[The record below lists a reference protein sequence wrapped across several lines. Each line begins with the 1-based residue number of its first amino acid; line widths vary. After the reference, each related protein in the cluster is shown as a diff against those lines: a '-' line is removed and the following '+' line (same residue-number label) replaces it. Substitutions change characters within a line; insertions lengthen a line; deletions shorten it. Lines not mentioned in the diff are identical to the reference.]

1 MNTEISTQTISYDE
15 SGSGPAIVLLHAF
28 PLSRSMWA
36 SQMEALQ
43 GAYRVIAPDLRGFGG
58 SKGFDEPPSLDQVA
72 DDVAGLLDE
81 LKISERIVLGGL
93 SMGGYAA
100 LAFAR
105 RHAGRLRGLILAD
118 TKAEA
123 DDTEGKANRER
134 SIAFA
139 GQNTARA
146 VLDQMLPKLL
156 APETMAAHPEV
167 LDVLRHIATDQTPA
181 AIIGALRAMRD
192 RPDSGPSL
200 SAIAVPTLVIVGEKD
215 ALTPPALA
223 ETLAA
228 RIRGAKLMRIAGAGH
243 LSNLEKP
250 ELFNA
255 AVRSFLQELATGAA

>member
-1 MNTEISTQTISYDE
+1 MMNTEISSQTISYDE
-15 SGSGPAIVLLHAF
+15 SGKGPPVVLLHAF

-36 SQMEALQ
+36 PQREALQ
-43 GAYRVIAPDLRGFGG
+43 DAYHVIAADLRGFGG
-58 SKGFDEPPSLDQVA
+58 SKAFDDPPSLDQVA

-123 DDTEGKANRER
+123 DDAEGKANRER

-139 GQNTARA
+139 AQNTARA
-146 VLDQMLPKLL
+146 VLDQMMPKLL
-156 APETMAAHPEV
+156 APETMTAHPE
-167 LDVLRHIATDQTPA
+167 LIDLLRHIATDQTPA

-192 RPDSGPSL
+192 RPDSSPSL
-200 SAIAVPTLVIVGEKD
+200 SAITVPTLVVVGEKD
-215 ALTPPALA
+215 TLTPPALA
-223 ETLAA
+223 ESLAA
-228 RIRGAKLMRIAGAGH
+228 RIRGAKLVRIAGAGH
-243 LSNLEKP
+243 LSNMEKP
-250 ELFNA
+250 ELFNT
-255 AVRSFLQELATGAA
+255 AVRSFLEGLSGNP